1 MVTIHTGRLREQSD
15 ILYREALQYNQR
27 LSELEACITWLRRQE
42 FDEVDEL
49 LRLLH
54 GQYEKLGRQKEEMLK
69 LSGLLQRICGRYEAA
84 EQEII
89 ESPEAFQKLRGFVKT
104 MHLADIR
111 ECITALGIR
120 ITL

>member
-15 ILYREALQYNQR
+15 ILNREALQYNQR
-27 LSELEACITWLRRQE
+27 LSELEACIAWLRRQE

-84 EQEII
+84 EQ
-89 ESPEAFQKLRGFVKT
+89 
-104 MHLADIR
+104 
-111 ECITALGIR
+111 AL
-120 ITL
+120 